1 MFPIELAI
9 CDLASHGT
17 TVPWELQGA
26 WMLCGLFFF
35 VFLFLFDDGV
45 GWVGWD
51 VNVDVHVTLMML
63 R

>member
-26 WMLCGLFFF
+26 WMLCGLFFPF
-35 VFLFLFDDGV
+35 FCFCLMM
-45 GWVGWD
+45 GWGGWD
-51 VNVDVHVTLMML
+51 GMLTLMFML